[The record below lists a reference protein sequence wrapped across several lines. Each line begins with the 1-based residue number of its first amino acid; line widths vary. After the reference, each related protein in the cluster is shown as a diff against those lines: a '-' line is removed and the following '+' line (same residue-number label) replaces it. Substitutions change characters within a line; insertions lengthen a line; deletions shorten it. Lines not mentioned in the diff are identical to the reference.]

1 MGYTFAKG
9 NPNEFRLWAESEK
22 RRIEAEAVDI
32 VQEVVQDAVRNQKQ
46 IIDTAETNWGRFRQ
60 SQGRASAGR
69 RERDNMY
76 DSITSK
82 VDKGPRE
89 VTGFFGWLYNFEKYF
104 EHQDAGTRYIDA
116 ANSLAQAFIQA
127 EQDLQ
132 RKIRD
137 RIIRRRSR

>member
-1 MGYTFAKG
+1 MGYTFARG

-22 RRIEAEAVDI
+22 RRIEGEAFDI
-32 VQEVVQDAVRNQKQ
+32 VQEVVQDAVRNQKRV
-46 IIDTAETNWGRFRQ
+46 IDTAETNWGRFRQ

-69 RERDNMY
+69 RETDAMY
-76 DSITSK
+76 DSVTSK
-82 VDKGPRE
+82 VDKGPRQ
-89 VTGFFGWLYNFEKYF
+89 VDGYFGWLHQFRKYF
-104 EHQDAGTRYIDA
+104 EFQDNGTTRIEA